1 MNKKT
6 HKREDYKSKG
16 FPQCCRSVVP
26 GSRCVRPATTDSVV
40 PITYRLKMH
49 GRPLLGGDLAL
60 ASSQFKLTTEWNFRA
75 LYRSR
80 ERKRVDDGLPVR
92 KSELNVKITFIGA
105 DWPPCV
111 GSRTYMCTTVDGS
124 FSDRLYIYVCVA
136 KVWLKML
143 TLKARFQSFRYIKLK
158 VNILGEP

>member
-1 MNKKT
+1 MFWKGRYAKKRGMNKKT

-16 FPQCCRSVVP
+16 FPQCCRSEVP
-26 GSRCVRPATTDSVV
+26 GSRCVRPATTGSVV

-49 GRPLLGGDLAL
+49 GRPLPGGDLAL

-111 GSRTYMCTTVDGS
+111 GSRTYIHMYDG
-124 FSDRLYIYVCVA
+124 RWIV
-136 KVWLKML
+136 
-143 TLKARFQSFRYIKLK
+143 FRSPLCLCGESVVEN
-158 VNILGEP
+158 VNFEG